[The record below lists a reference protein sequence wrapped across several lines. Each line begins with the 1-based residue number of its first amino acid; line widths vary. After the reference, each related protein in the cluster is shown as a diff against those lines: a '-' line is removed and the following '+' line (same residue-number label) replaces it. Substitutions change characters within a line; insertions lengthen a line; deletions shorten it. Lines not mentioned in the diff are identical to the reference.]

1 MLIALAG
8 CLSVLPPT
16 NEQAAAK
23 GEVPIDMQSAEGFA
37 RVHLGGAGLPRDAA
51 NRPFPAREKKM
62 LQLALEGNP
71 RCLQYLVDRLM
82 PQRRSRPLELQ
93 LPTINGVHDIAPAIA
108 AITNGVNNGNLTAE
122 EASHFIRVLE
132 SYENAIIT
140 NDFAIRL
147 ENVESQMKKTN
158 RG

>member
-1 MLIALAG
+1 
-8 CLSVLPPT
+8 
-16 NEQAAAK
+16 
-23 GEVPIDMQSAEGFA
+23 
-37 RVHLGGAGLPRDAA
+37 
-51 NRPFPAREKKM
+51 
-62 LQLALEGNP
+62 
-71 RCLQYLVDRLM
+71 M